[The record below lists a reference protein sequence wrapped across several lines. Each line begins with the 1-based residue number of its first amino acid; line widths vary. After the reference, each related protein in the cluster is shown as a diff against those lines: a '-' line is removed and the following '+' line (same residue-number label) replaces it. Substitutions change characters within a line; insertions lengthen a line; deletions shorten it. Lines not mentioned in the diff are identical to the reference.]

1 LEDGAGNIVNNENGN
16 GPMDITEEENPF
28 KLEELASYSV
38 CLAAKNKAVSN
49 GSNQVPVKTNQT
61 KNKTEASVVASQS
74 LSIKGNRVSNE
85 IKANAVDLVG
95 VHPKNSARAVALQL
109 KLEPRTAQQPT
120 ATIEQLMDQLTSSFE
135 GLSLSKRTV
144 YRYLADLWIFTL
156 KGIQLELVKR
166 SSPERIL
173 ARKEWVEG
181 LGDTDVDYMIKCVFI
196 DEAGFNANLRR
207 SQGWSPKGQPAI
219 VKVLTARAS
228 SISSLD
234 ATSAKGL
241 IKVCL

>member
-1 LEDGAGNIVNNENGN
+1 
-16 GPMDITEEENPF
+16 MDITEEENPF

-38 CLAAKNKAVSN
+38 YLAAKNKAVSN
-49 GSNQVPVKTNQT
+49 ESNQVPVKTNQT

-85 IKANAVDLVG
+85 IK
-95 VHPKNSARAVALQL
+95 
-109 KLEPRTAQQPT
+109 PT
-120 ATIEQLMDQLTSSFE
+120 ATVEQLMDQLTSNFE
-135 GLSLSKRTV
+135 DLSLSKRTV

-156 KGIQLELVKR
+156 KGVQLEPVER
-166 SSPERIL
+166 NTPERIL

-181 LGDTDVDYMIKCVFI
+181 LRDTDVDYMRNCVFI

-219 VKVLTARAS
+219 VKVLTVRAS
-228 SISSLD
+228 SISILG
-234 ATSAKGL
+234 ATSAKA
-241 IKVCL
+241 